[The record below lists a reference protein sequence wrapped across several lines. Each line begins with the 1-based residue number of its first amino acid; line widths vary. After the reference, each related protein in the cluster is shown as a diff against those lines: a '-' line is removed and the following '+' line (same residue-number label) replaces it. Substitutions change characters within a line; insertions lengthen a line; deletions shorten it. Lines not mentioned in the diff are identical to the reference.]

1 MKTGTLIAILACV
14 LTTAFTFAQ
23 EKPSDL
29 SSKSW
34 QFVAT
39 KMPAEWYGSAEAKSV
54 AKNVLMAQK
63 EIGGW
68 EKNKP
73 YHHAFTESEKNHY
86 LNNKKEIGATFDN
99 GSTITEL
106 KFLQK
111 CIPKPKKNTT
121 NKLLKKDS
129 ITFSFHNTRMVDGRS
144 FFLFAKALHLIQ
156 VILPIT
162 TTPW

>member
-1 MKTGTLIAILACV
+1 MKTGTLISILAYV

-23 EKPSDL
+23 EKPSGL

-34 QFVAT
+34 QHVAT

-54 AKNVLMAQK
+54 AENVLIAQK

-73 YHHAFTESEKNHY
+73 YHHALTESEKKQY
-86 LNNKKEIGATFDN
+86 LMDKKEIGATFDN

-106 KFLQK
+106 KFLANMYTQTMEE
-111 CIPKPKKNTT
+111 I
-121 NKLLKKDS
+121 
-129 ITFSFHNTRMVDGRS
+129 GR
-144 FFLFAKALHLIQ
+144 AH
-156 VILPIT
+156 V
-162 TTPW
+162 